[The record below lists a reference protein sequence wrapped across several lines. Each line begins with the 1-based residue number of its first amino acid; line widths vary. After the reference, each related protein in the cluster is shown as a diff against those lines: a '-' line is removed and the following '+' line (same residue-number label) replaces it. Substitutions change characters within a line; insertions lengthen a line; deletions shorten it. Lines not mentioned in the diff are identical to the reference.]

1 MRFSFDP
8 AKCARNISKH
18 GVDLAAIEE
27 FDWVHALVRADV
39 RFDYPE
45 PRLSALSLIG
55 DRLYF
60 AVFTIERRT
69 IRLISLRKAN
79 NKEIDRY
86 EASDQA

>member
-8 AKCARNISKH
+8 GKLARNLGKH
-18 GVDLAAIEE
+18 GVDFAAMKA
-27 FDWVHALVRADV
+27 FDWDHALVLADV

-55 DRLYF
+55 NRLYF
-60 AVFTIERRT
+60 VVFTIERRALR
-69 IRLISLRKAN
+69 IISLRKAN
-79 NKEIDRY
+79 NQEIDRY